1 MMSRPRLIK
10 IVLLVL
16 LLIPVAAL
24 LHRFL
29 PQHDVLR
36 IVGTEV
42 RRIDLDGKPG
52 GETRDVFYIY
62 GETLDSK
69 QPRVYRNEDTGWGLP
84 PYLKFNA
91 ADLQAV
97 AASIAA
103 ERGTAILTNYGW
115 RINLFSMFPNITGI
129 TRATADASPFP
140 WFNIVFLLVLGG
152 LLFLVFRAARRML
165 GRRTA

>member
-1 MMSRPRLIK
+1 MMSRSRLIK
-10 IVLLVL
+10 LAVL
-16 LLIPVAAL
+16 LLILAPVGAL

-36 IVGTEV
+36 LVGTEV
-42 RRIDLDGKPG
+42 RRIDLDGRPG

-62 GETLDSK
+62 GETLDTK
-69 QPRVYRNEDTGWGLP
+69 RPRVYRNEDTGWGLP
-84 PYLKFNA
+84 PYFKFNS

-115 RINLFSMFPNITGI
+115 RINLFSMFPNVTGI
-129 TRATADASPFP
+129 SRAPDGASPFP
-140 WFNIVFLLVLGG
+140 WFNVIFLLVLGG
-152 LLFLVFRAARRML
+152 IVFLAVRSGSRLL
-165 GRRTA
+165 GRRRA